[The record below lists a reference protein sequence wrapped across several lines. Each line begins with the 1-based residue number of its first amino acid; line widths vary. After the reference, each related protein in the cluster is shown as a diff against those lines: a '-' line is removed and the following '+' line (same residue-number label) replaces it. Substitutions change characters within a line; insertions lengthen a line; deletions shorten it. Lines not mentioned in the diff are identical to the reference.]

1 MKSEIEKNNKLSNF
15 TSASDIAYKAFQEIE
30 GYVNEQATCPKIPT
44 GLKEFDR
51 AIMGGIYDT
60 DLMVL
65 AARPSMGITTLALNF
80 LNNIACNGGSSVAY
94 FSFDLS
100 KEVLIKRLLW
110 LMAEI
115 KRKNVSEGWL
125 TDEDWQRMV
134 NAVETV
140 QRSKIF
146 FDDTPLISVEDFLQR
161 IKQAKESLNVDL
173 IIVDSFNF
181 IPNNLKNVQEC
192 SKLADKIKELIL
204 ELHVPVILLLQL
216 SYASDYRHFNYP
228 DIRELRKFGS
238 LTKHADI
245 VTFFNRFSY
254 YDPDE
259 QYAYMCELIIARQR
273 RGITKIINLFYD
285 LTTGKIKSLAR
296 CSE

>member
-1 MKSEIEKNNKLSNF
+1 
-15 TSASDIAYKAFQEIE
+15 
-30 GYVNEQATCPKIPT
+30 
-44 GLKEFDR
+44 
-51 AIMGGIYDT
+51 
-60 DLMVL
+60 
-65 AARPSMGITTLALNF
+65 
-80 LNNIACNGGSSVAY
+80 
-94 FSFDLS
+94 
-100 KEVLIKRLLW
+100 
-110 LMAEI
+110 MAEI

-125 TDEDWQRMV
+125 TDKDWQRMV

-140 QRSKIF
+140 QKSKIF

-192 SKLADKIKELIL
+192 SKLADKIKELVL

-216 SYASDYRHFNYP
+216 KYTSDYRHFNYP
-228 DIRELRKFGS
+228 DIIELRKFGS

>member
-1 MKSEIEKNNKLSNF
+1 MR
-15 TSASDIAYKAFQEIE
+15 
-30 GYVNEQATCPKIPT
+30 ATCPKIAT
-44 GLKEFDR
+44 GLQEFDK
-51 AIMGGIYDT
+51 AILGGIYDT

-80 LNNIACNGGSSVAY
+80 LNNIACNGGSLVAY

-115 KRKNVSEGWL
+115 QRKTVSEGWL
-125 TDEDWQRMV
+125 TDKDWGRMV
-134 NAVETV
+134 NAVEKV
-140 QRSKIF
+140 QKSKIF

-161 IKQAKESLNVDL
+161 LKQAKESLNVDL

-181 IPNNLKNVQEC
+181 IPNNIKNIQEC
-192 SKLADKIKELIL
+192 SRLADKIKELIL

-216 SYASDYRHFNYP
+216 NYTSDYRHFDYP
-228 DIRELRKFGS
+228 DVRELRKFGS

-245 VTFFNRFSY
+245 VTFLNRFSY

-259 QYAYMCELIIARQR
+259 RYAYICELIIARQK
-273 RGITKIINLFYD
+273 RGIPKIINLFYD
-285 LTTGKIKSLAR
+285 LTTGKIKSIAR